1 MSRQQVAITGI
12 GVVSP
17 FGVGRDVYWD
27 HVTRGVSGT
36 RAIAEFDAS
45 GLPCRVMASVPDH
58 AIRAATQNGHGPG
71 HDEETATNGRA
82 DPRRYAKVSQIAV
95 LAAREALED
104 AGLDRDRKSVV

>member
-1 MSRQQVAITGI
+1 MSRQSVAITGI

-45 GLPCRVMASVPDH
+45 NLPCRVIAAVPDA
-58 AIRAATQNGHGPG
+58 AIRAATVNGHDPS
-71 HDEETATNGRA
+71 HDSASNGRA

-104 AGLDRDRKSVV
+104 AGLDASVP